1 MSGILRA
8 CALVFE
14 KIRTCLSITLNDQ
27 TPHRTQ
33 LHSPH
38 FLRQAQSS
46 AVKSGQPDQG
56 GMMAARGFP
65 KLALLLLLAVATTTN
80 FNPSL
85 IADAQG
91 LSASQA
97 AYIASK
103 AKALRAQANQ
113 AKDVLDSAQA
123 VLDARLAEER
133 DAAKK
138 SADADAEAEAAM
150 ADLNGKKAALER
162 AKQEQE
168 VVRQATIQAK
178 QTTKE
183 EREYYD
189 ELDQQAQEALF
200 DEAEAAKD
208 IIDAQ
213 NRLETTKMIM
223 AEQTKIAAEAQAE
236 ATSAAR
242 SAAKLGTPEAKAY
255 QLEAYNIKL
264 QSDRILVAVQKQ
276 AANADYRV
284 QSRTTEHGNKV
295 QDKGETRRAAD
306 EQKAI
311 KEKAEKDEKDSF
323 AMYQQKIAS
332 TKAADADVKASNAVA
347 QQKLVAQ
354 RSAKAVL
361 NTKVSLRASQ
371 ERTVGA
377 LTTRYN
383 SMKANADNAEADA
396 TKRGVKFND

>member
-1 MSGILRA
+1 
-8 CALVFE
+8 
-14 KIRTCLSITLNDQ
+14 
-27 TPHRTQ
+27 
-33 LHSPH
+33 
-38 FLRQAQSS
+38 
-46 AVKSGQPDQG
+46 
-56 GMMAARGFP
+56 MMAARRLS
-65 KLALLLLLAVATTTN
+65 KLGLLLLFALATTSN
-80 FNPSL
+80 LNPCL
-85 IADAQG
+85 LADAQG

-103 AKALRAQANQ
+103 AKTLRAQANQ
-113 AKDVLDSAQA
+113 AKVDLDKAQA
-123 VLDARLAEER
+123 VLDTRLADER
-133 DAAKK
+133 DAEKK
-138 SADADAEAEAAM
+138 SADADAEADAAM
-150 ADLNGKKAALER
+150 ADLNGKKAALES

-168 VVRQATIQAK
+168 VARQAAIEAK

-189 ELDQQAQEALF
+189 ELDSQAQEAVF

-213 NRLETTKMIM
+213 NRLETTRMIM
-223 AEQTKIAAEAQAE
+223 TEQTKIAAEALAE
-236 ATSAAR
+236 STSAAR

-284 QSRTTEHGNKV
+284 QSRTTEHESKV

-306 EQKAI
+306 EQKAV
-311 KEKAEKDEKDSF
+311 KEKAEKDEKDSLT
-323 AMYQQKIAS
+323 MYQQKIVS
-332 TKAADADVKASNAVA
+332 TKAADTAVKASNVIA
-347 QQKLVAQ
+347 QQKLAVQ

-361 NTKVSLRASQ
+361 NTKVALRASQ
-371 ERTVGA
+371 EKTVGA
-377 LTTRYN
+377 LTTRFN

-396 TKRGVKFND
+396 TKKGSEDQGVPTSGGGGS

>member
-1 MSGILRA
+1 MPVVIWVSRDKG
-8 CALVFE
+8 
-14 KIRTCLSITLNDQ
+14 
-27 TPHRTQ
+27 
-33 LHSPH
+33 
-38 FLRQAQSS
+38 
-46 AVKSGQPDQG
+46 GQPGQA
-56 GMMAARGFP
+56 GMAINRP
-65 KLALLLLLAVATTTN
+65 KVALLLLLALATTTN
-80 FNPSL
+80 YNPGL
-85 IADAQG
+85 HVDAQG

-103 AKALRAQANQ
+103 AKTLRAQANQ
-113 AKDVLDSAQA
+113 AKDVLDKAQA
-123 VLDARLAEER
+123 VLDARLEEER

-138 SADADAEAEAAM
+138 SADADAEADAAM
-150 ADLNGKKAALER
+150 ADLNSKKAALER

-208 IIDAQ
+208 IVDAQ

-223 AEQTKIAAEAQAE
+223 NEQTKIAAEALAE
-236 ATSAAR
+236 ANSAAR

-276 AANADYRV
+276 AANAEYRV
-284 QSRTTEHGNKV
+284 QSRTTEHGSKV

-332 TKAADADVKASNAVA
+332 TKAADADVKASNAIA
-347 QQKLVAQ
+347 QQKLAVQ

-361 NTKVSLRASQ
+361 NSKTAVRASQ

-377 LTTRYN
+377 LTTRFN
-383 SMKANADNAEADA
+383 SFKANADNAEADA
-396 TKRGVKFND
+396 NKRGVKSTD